1 MQVTELLAEGLKREY
16 RVVLPAAELD
26 AKANERL
33 NEMKDKV
40 RLNGFRPGKVPVAHL
55 KRMYGKSVLAEV
67 IDQAVNEANGQ
78 IVEEHGFKLA
88 LQPKIELPQDEG
100 AVNEVLEGKADL
112 SYTVGL
118 EVLPSIELGD
128 FKSIELDKPVLAV
141 TDAEVDEMVNRIAE
155 GNRPYSAKEGAAE
168 NGDRVT
174 VAFVGTI
181 DGEKFEGGS
190 GEDIPVVIG
199 SNTFIPGFE
208 EQLVGIKADET
219 RTVNVTFPENYQAAN
234 LAGKA
239 ASFEVTAKTIE
250 APGEVKL
257 DDEFA
262 KTLGMDSLDALKE
275 QVKSRIAQEHNAQS
289 RAKVKRKLLD
299 VLDTMHQFDVPPTL
313 AEQEFEGIWGSVTSE
328 MEQQKRTFE
337 DEGTTQEAARADYET
352 IAKRRVRLGLVLAEI
367 GEKNDIQVSDDEVTR
382 AVVERA
388 RQFPG
393 QEQQVWE
400 FYRKNAQALASLR
413 APIFEE
419 KVVDFLLELAKVKEV
434 PVTREELYAED
445 EADKAEAGKDE
456 AEKA

>member
-26 AKANERL
+26 AKATARL
-33 NEMKDKV
+33 SEMKDKV
-40 RLNGFRPGKVPVAHL
+40 RINGFRPGKVPVAHL
-55 KRMYGKSVLAEV
+55 KRLYGKSVLAEV
-67 IDQAVNEANGQ
+67 IDQAVNEANSK
-78 IVEEHGFKLA
+78 IIDDNGFKLA
-88 LQPKIELPQDEG
+88 MQPKVELPQDEA
-100 AVNEVLEGKADL
+100 AVNEVIEGKADL
-112 SYTVGL
+112 SYTVGI
-118 EVLPSIELGD
+118 EVLPAIELGD
-128 FKSIELDKPVLAV
+128 FKSITLDKPVLAV
-141 TDAEVDEMVNRIAE
+141 TDAEVDETVNRIAE
-155 GNRPYSAKEGAAE
+155 ANRPYTAKEGGEAA

-174 VAFVGTI
+174 VSFVGSI

-190 GEDIPVVIG
+190 GEDIPVVLG
-199 SNTFIPGFE
+199 SNSFIPGFE
-208 EQLVGIKADET
+208 EQLVGIKEGET
-219 RTVNVTFPENYQAAN
+219 RTVNVTFPENYQAAQ

-239 ASFEVTAKTIE
+239 AAFEVTASKIE
-250 APGEVKL
+250 APGELAL

-262 KTLGMDSLDALKE
+262 KSLGMDDMAALRE

-289 RAKVKRKLLD
+289 RAKVKRRLLD
-299 VLDTMHQFDVPPTL
+299 ALDGLHQFDVPPTL
-313 AEQEFEGIWGSVTSE
+313 AQQEFDGIWSSVTSE
-328 MEQQKRTFE
+328 MENQKRSFA
-337 DEGTTQEAARADYET
+337 DEGTTEEEARADYDK

-367 GEKNDIQVSDDEVTR
+367 GEKNNIQVTDDEVTR

-419 KVVDFLLELAKVKEV
+419 KVVDFLLDLATVNEV

-445 EADKAEAGKDE
+445 EADKA
-456 AEKA
+456 